1 MISAIYPTR
10 IHETLHVPSFSSH
23 SCFELAAAYSAEKDH
38 HGFRNF
44 PHHNIMDPAGKE
56 ISMDAAI
63 KMMNDQAHYE
73 VRRNICLA
81 VLLYF
86 GMFMAYHG

>member
-1 MISAIYPTR
+1 VFPSYPSLSR
-10 IHETLHVPSFSSH
+10 FG
-23 SCFELAAAYSAEKDH
+23 LATAYSAENDH
-38 HGFRNF
+38 HRFRNF
-44 PHHNIMDPAGKE
+44 PHQHIMDPAGKE
-56 ISMDAAI
+56 ISMDVAI

-86 GMFMAYHG
+86 GMSMTYHD

>member
-1 MISAIYPTR
+1 M
-10 IHETLHVPSFSSH
+10 
-23 SCFELAAAYSAEKDH
+23 
-38 HGFRNF
+38 NF
-44 PHHNIMDPAGKE
+44 FVVAGVRVVVVMDRGKE

-73 VRRNICLA
+73 VRRNVCLA

-86 GMFMAYHG
+86 GTPSFGAN

>member
-1 MISAIYPTR
+1 MKLSMFQASRR
-10 IHETLHVPSFSSH
+10 IPVSS
-23 SCFELAAAYSAEKDH
+23 SPQLTQLKKIITGFEI
-38 HGFRNF
+38 RNF
-44 PHHNIMDPAGKE
+44 PHQHIMDQAGKE

>member
-1 MISAIYPTR
+1 
-10 IHETLHVPSFSSH
+10 
-23 SCFELAAAYSAEKDH
+23 
-38 HGFRNF
+38 
-44 PHHNIMDPAGKE
+44 MDPAGKE

-73 VRRNICLA
+73 VKRNVCLA

-86 GMFMAYHG
+86 GTTLSPFNS

>member
-1 MISAIYPTR
+1 VLFSRAR
-10 IHETLHVPSFSSH
+10 GRVSVSHVSHPFHRCRSS
-23 SCFELAAAYSAEKDH
+23 SSNNSKLFLPQD
-38 HGFRNF
+38 
-44 PHHNIMDPAGKE
+44 IMDPAGKE

-73 VRRNICLA
+73 VKRNVCLA

-86 GMFMAYHG
+86 GTLSPSNS

>member
-1 MISAIYPTR
+1 
-10 IHETLHVPSFSSH
+10 
-23 SCFELAAAYSAEKDH
+23 
-38 HGFRNF
+38 
-44 PHHNIMDPAGKE
+44 MDPAGKE
-56 ISMDAAI
+56 ISMDTAI

-86 GMFMAYHG
+86 GMSMAYHR

>member
-1 MISAIYPTR
+1 
-10 IHETLHVPSFSSH
+10 
-23 SCFELAAAYSAEKDH
+23 
-38 HGFRNF
+38 
-44 PHHNIMDPAGKE
+44 MDPGGKE
-56 ISMDAAI
+56 ISMDVAI

-86 GMFMAYHG
+86 GMPMALHG